1 MTVEV
6 LLPISYLV
14 SPGDSHVRVGVT
26 VGVAGGSGLAVVLGG
41 DGGSHS
47 SRDELGSV
55 TVAVVMLG
63 GVD

>member
-26 VGVAGGSGLAVVLGG
+26 VGVARDCGLAVVLGG
-41 DGGSHS
+41 EGGRHS

-55 TVAVVMLG
+55 TVAVVMFG